1 MPTYAL
7 PCSQCGQPVPVGIAQ
22 AGSTA
27 RCAACG
33 SNTDVPGTKGLRS
46 LPLIEESGQAHRT
59 ASEAKSA
66 GSLGL
71 NLLAGLCLA
80 VATVGLGYG
89 SYLAYLRWNAPIEFG
104 HSAEELYAEMREK
117 SASDPPVRTWDH
129 WQYLVDTGLPKHDP
143 PLYFVLAEVY
153 NRQVPWM
160 IGSLAAGAIG
170 LLSFL
175 IIALMS
181 RKSEKLTR

>member
-7 PCSQCGQPVPVGIAQ
+7 PCSKCGQSIPVRIAH
-22 AGSTA
+22 AGSTV
-27 RCAACG
+27 RCDACG
-33 SNTDVPGTKGLRS
+33 SNVDVPGTKGLRS
-46 LPLIEESGQAHRT
+46 LSVIEESSQAQRT
-59 ASEAKSA
+59 ASETKSA

-80 VATVGLGYG
+80 LATVGLGYG
-89 SYLAYLRWNAPIEFG
+89 SYLAFLRWTAPIEFG

-117 SASDPPVRTWDH
+117 SASDPPVRMWDH
-129 WQYLVDTGLPKHDP
+129 WQYLVDTGLPNHDP

-153 NRQVPWM
+153 NRQIPWM
-160 IGSLAAGAIG
+160 IGSLAAGSIG

-181 RKSEKLTR
+181 RKSGKTAR